1 MGQGQSATQTT
12 IEDDESSA
20 SDAEDE
26 NNNNNDDTTVVAST
40 TEKRAS
46 QSEQT
51 VVKVVL
57 FGRPGVGKTSMIK
70 RLQSTEPGTNT
81 QESFRKNI
89 FNSKTILDV
98 RDTNYKNSIDRYV
111 LPLYTIGCNV
121 VLLCYD
127 MTSSES
133 FNELQFFLDFL
144 DKENK
149 WGGVLYAFVGLKSDL
164 EGQRRVHQYQVKE
177 LANSNQFNASFFEV
191 SSVDPKDNSVEE
203 MFLAVARKWL
213 EAQGCEL
220 QDTLVSILCC
230 SIAKDVDKSFG
241 GLETLKATLP
251 HELYLR
257 IEKSITRHIEEDEQ
271 EALTP
276 LYD

>member
-1 MGQGQSATQTT
+1 MYGTQTT
-12 IEDDESSA
+12 KTGLDKVHYEAATDVFTDTSFLLWFFGLLHA
-20 SDAEDE
+20 SDCI
-26 NNNNNDDTTVVAST
+26 
-40 TEKRAS
+40 RM
-46 QSEQT
+46 
-51 VVKVVL
+51 L
-57 FGRPGVGKTSMIK
+57 H
-70 RLQSTEPGTNT
+70 
-81 QESFRKNI
+81 
-89 FNSKTILDV
+89 
-98 RDTNYKNSIDRYV
+98 SIDRYV